1 MEQIRQ
7 MMKQMIAITE
17 DELNDFLSQ
26 AITKTFKRQAA
37 KNLFARFLN

>member
-7 MMKQMIAITE
+7 IIKQMISIME

-26 AITKTFKRQAA
+26 AITKTFKRQETVSQPHE
-37 KNLFARFLN
+37 